1 MTVGDYI
8 KYGVIIAVVG
18 AVYLVGYKHAET
30 EGELAIEA
38 LKNEHAAL
46 IIDAQK
52 KEQAKYEETI
62 KSLTSALD
70 RARTERDSRM
80 HELENFR
87 ASATDNETCRRQ
99 RSRLARVAVGLED
112 VAKRAVLYLEGG
124 TK

>member
-1 MTVGDYI
+1 MTAGDYI

-70 RARTERDSRM
+70 RARTERDGRM

-112 VAKRAVLYLEGG
+112 VAKRAVLYIEGG

>member
-1 MTVGDYI
+1 MVTVDYI
-8 KYGVIIAVVG
+8 KYGAVVAAVA
-18 AVYLVGYKHAET
+18 AVYFVGYNHAET

-52 KEQAKYEETI
+52 KEQKKYEETI
-62 KSLTSALD
+62 ASLTSALD

-99 RSRLARVAVGLED
+99 RDSLARVAVGLED
-112 VAKRAVLYLEGG
+112 VAKRAVLYIEGG